1 MVRSIRWIVGGVFSL
16 ALATLI
22 PFLVEKGAAPKGH
35 TVLWGLYAALAIS
48 AVVWLLAT
56 WFARH
61 SSPKTEPLSII
72 YTLDGSPNLCVQLR
86 PGRPQ
91 IALLEVALKNS
102 NSFNL
107 EGIAVNSLIPHG
119 LRVFRCGMDGK
130 EREAGS
136 WLTTSE
142 KLPDEPSPGMPKDYW
157 ADENMTVAGNGTKLL
172 LFKLR
177 ITRPG
182 TYFLKTLVFGSV
194 EKQQEEAML
203 KVTETER
210 MTIGAIIAEL
220 IHDGERLTDGR
231 QAAQGMTF
239 ARWREEGA
247 FLVGFIPRED
257 QRWWADKTADPPL
270 GFTDAERDRHLV
282 ASRVPALYELRRR
295 LDRPPSEP

>member
-1 MVRSIRWIVGGVFSL
+1 MVRSIRWLAGAVFGL

-35 TVLWGLYAALAIS
+35 AVLWVLYGALALS
-48 AVVWLLAT
+48 AVVWLWAT
-56 WFARH
+56 GLARH
-61 SSPKTEPLSII
+61 GSPKTRPLSIT
-72 YTLDGSPNLCVQLR
+72 YTLDGGPNLRVQLR

-91 IALLEVALKNS
+91 VALLEVALQNP

-136 WLTTSE
+136 WLTTPE
-142 KLPDEPSPGMPKDYW
+142 KLPNEPSPGIPKDYW

-182 TYFLKTLVFGSV
+182 TYYLKTLVFGSV
-194 EKQQEEAML
+194 EKQHVETALE
-203 KVTETER
+203 VIETED

-220 IHDGERLTDGR
+220 IHDGERLADGR
-231 QAAQGMTF
+231 QGPPGMTV
-239 ARWREEGA
+239 ARWREEAA
-247 FLVGFIPRED
+247 FLVGFIPEED
-257 QRWWADKTADPPL
+257 RLWWADKTADSPL
-270 GFTDAERDRHLV
+270 GMTDAERDHQLL
-282 ASRVPALYELRRR
+282 ALRVPALYELRRR
-295 LDRPPSEP
+295 LHRPPSEP